1 VVKSLKTLRLML
13 LLLVL
18 CLLVLAGCTKSAD
31 QYYTEGSQS
40 VEIASGEQF
49 TIKLEA
55 NITTGYEWQAEYDE
69 SLLALLESEYV
80 PDDEDGPPGSG
91 GAQFFTFE
99 GLKSGATE
107 IILVYKQ
114 PWMEEIDQE
123 LVFAVTIE

>member
-1 VVKSLKTLRLML
+1 MKSLKTLRLML
-13 LLLVL
+13 LILVL

-31 QYYTEGSQS
+31 HFYTEGSQS

-55 NITTGYEWQAEYDE
+55 NMTTGYEWQVEYDD

-80 PDDEDGPPGSG
+80 PDDENGPPGSG

-99 GLKSGATE
+99 GLTTGVTE
-107 IILVYKQ
+107 IVLVYKQ

-123 LVFAVTIE
+123 LVFAVTIK

>member
-1 VVKSLKTLRLML
+1 MKSLKTLRLMFL
-13 LLLVL
+13 ILVL

-40 VEIASGEQF
+40 VEIAGGEQF
-49 TIKLEA
+49 TIKLES
-55 NITTGYEWQAEYDE
+55 NITTGYEWQVEYDD

>member
-1 VVKSLKTLRLML
+1 ML

-18 CLLVLAGCTKSAD
+18 CLLVLPGCTKSAD

-49 TIKLEA
+49 TIKLES
-55 NITTGYEWQAEYDE
+55 NITTGYEWQAAYDE

-99 GLKSGATE
+99 GLNSGTTE
-107 IILVYKQ
+107 IVLVYKR

-123 LVFAVTIE
+123 LVFAVTIK